1 MRLELGRQ
9 APLQFSSETP
19 ISPSYGRLS
28 ARVGANLR
36 FGVAEALATESLLG
50 ASAGAWATSSRRARS
65 PSSGG
70 VVHGLG
76 HPLGLTSTPATRRMI
91 TWGFIRRRRSRFDLA
106 RVVPECVVL
115 RRRVRD
121 VLRDPRHGADVR
133 LTLRHR
139 LRQVL
144 TASCRFVADRASYR
158 PSNGVPRHH
167 WVAARPSK
175 SRPLRARIASNTGSA
190 SLKRAHP
197 NGGRKAGD
205 EASNFEGHLLENPL
219 DC

>member
-36 FGVAEALATESLLG
+36 FGYAEALATESLLG

-91 TWGFIRRRRSRFDLA
+91 TWGIHSTEALSLRFGASCSRVCGAATTSSRRSTGPTTRCRRTTNATAPPTSSFDRILS
-106 RVVPECVVL
+106 L
-115 RRRVRD
+115 R
-121 VLRDPRHGADVR
+121 G
-133 LTLRHR
+133 
-139 LRQVL
+139 
-144 TASCRFVADRASYR
+144 
-158 PSNGVPRHH
+158 
-167 WVAARPSK
+167 
-175 SRPLRARIASNTGSA
+175 
-190 SLKRAHP
+190 
-197 NGGRKAGD
+197 
-205 EASNFEGHLLENPL
+205 
-219 DC
+219 